1 MAINVLN
8 IKDVRTVDNMVMLK
22 CSCKN
27 SSLETDVRYFVE
39 VVSESIKE
47 NDTLYTFENLLED
60 LYRVMST
67 AASSHIWFIID
78 ILRELSVSIKSINYT
93 SYMMTDGYVIISI
106 ETEDEQ
112 ERYEKMLGI
121 NKEEE

>member
-8 IKDVRTVDNMVMLK
+8 IKDVRTIDNTVMLR

-27 SSLETDVRYFVE
+27 SSIETDVRYFVE
-39 VVSESIKE
+39 VVSENIKE

-78 ILRELSVSIKSINYT
+78 ILRELSVSVKSIDYT
-93 SYMMTDGYVIISI
+93 SYMTTEGYVIINI

-112 ERYEKMLGI
+112 ERYEKMLEI
-121 NKEEE
+121 NKEE